1 MGQIQN
7 AITGAVSSIV
17 GAKVASGIKASK
29 EQAEK
34 LASEQKAQSEYL
46 AARQQKPG
54 LIEEADKLD
63 LEEADLDLQITDF
76 QNSLAGLDNS
86 KPADRLKGAMITTD
100 IQKAE
105 RSLQILREKQ
115 LANKM
120 QRERVSKILNEPVES
135 ENDIIARLFPEN
147 GQGGNQ

>member
-46 AARQQKPG
+46 AAKQQKPG

-63 LEEADLDLQITDF
+63 SEAFDLDMQIGDF
-76 QNSLAGLDNS
+76 KQSLDKLNPDN
-86 KPADRLKGAMITTD
+86 PADRLKGALISDD
-100 IQKAE
+100 IYKAE
-105 RSLQILREKQ
+105 RSL
-115 LANKM
+115 
-120 QRERVSKILNEPVES
+120 
-135 ENDIIARLFPEN
+135 
-147 GQGGNQ
+147 